1 MSRNIAICNQKGGT
15 GKTTSAINI
24 AAYLALSGRKTL
36 LIDLDPQANATSGV
50 GVNTEGIERNIY
62 HVLLDQASIEET
74 IIDSSIPNLH
84 VCPSARELTGAQIE
98 LVGMMAREFRL
109 TKAVEK
115 VADQFEFIIFDCPPS
130 LGLLTL
136 NALCAAHSVIVPLQ
150 CEYYAL
156 EGLSHL
162 VNTIQLVKDNLNPRL
177 EVDGI
182 LLTMADYRTNLTHE
196 VIAETRN
203 FFVERENKLKVF
215 DTVIPRNVRLSEAPS
230 FGKPIVLYDKH
241 SLGAK
246 KYEQLCQEYLGIDIP
261 EVDSDETNKTEG
273 VPQQDEVKDGEESLR

>member
-24 AAYLALSGRKTL
+24 AAYLALSGKKTL
-36 LIDLDPQANATSGV
+36 LVDLDPQANATSGI
-50 GVNTEGIERNIY
+50 GVKAEDIKHNVY
-62 HVLLDQASIEET
+62 QVLLGQASIEDA
-74 IIDSSIPNLH
+74 IVASPISNLY

-109 TKAVEK
+109 KKAIGKIAGTFDYV
-115 VADQFEFIIFDCPPS
+115 IFDCPPS

-162 VNTIQLVKDNLNPRL
+162 LNTIKLIRDNLNPQL

-196 VIAETRN
+196 VISETRN
-203 FFVERENKLKVF
+203 FFIEGENRLKVF

-230 FGKPIVLYDKH
+230 FGKPIVLYDKQ

-246 KYEQLCQEYLGIDIP
+246 KYEQLCQEYLGIDTSGV
-261 EVDSDETNKTEG
+261 ETDEDKAVE
-273 VPQQDEVKDGEESLR
+273 PISQ